1 MGQGLDEARF
11 IESLSRLFFHGMLG
25 PLLVDSSITMT
36 EQTMPAAEATIERD
50 QEVNSY
56 ELAFH
61 ILPTVAEGE
70 VSTVFATIK
79 KILTDAGAT
88 LGSEEAPERFVLAYT
103 IEKRIDDKIRRFD
116 SAYFGWLRFTL
127 VPDVVN
133 EAMEDIDSLPETL
146 RTLLIKLTKAEE
158 ETPFFFHEALQK
170 EKKVVEISEEEL
182 ASIAKE
188 AEAEKTE
195 EDAKE
200 SESATIE
207 DEEKA

>member
-1 MGQGLDEARF
+1 
-11 IESLSRLFFHGMLG
+11 
-25 PLLVDSSITMT
+25 MT
-36 EQTMPAAEATIERD
+36 EQTMPAAEATVAHD

-70 VSTVFATIK
+70 VSTVFAAIK
-79 KILTDAGAT
+79 KALTDADAT
-88 LGSEEAPERFVLAYT
+88 LGSEEAPERFELSYT

-116 SAYFGWLRFTL
+116 SAYFGWVRFTL
-127 VPDVVN
+127 APGAVQEVTK
-133 EAMEDIDSLPETL
+133 EIDSFPETL

-170 EKKVVEISEEEL
+170 DKKVVEISEEEL

-188 AEAEKTE
+188 AAEEKNE
-195 EDAKE
+195 EGAEDT
-200 SESATIE
+200 ESATIK